1 MAAEVP
7 TFYDQWPQ
15 RLWMKV
21 TVASSPE
28 ETESSLPLSLIRA
41 SNSSSGHSSSLT
53 VAICSSSCENLIRQR
68 ILIRICLANILWF
81 HILCKQFTFFFFCR
95 AFIASRF
102 RRNFSLCSASLATRR
117 DNNIREMQQ
126 KLPLWIFEK
135 RRRLHKDI
143 RYLAFLSNFS
153 SVSTPAMTE
162 PVILAIPSPLFSFA
176 FAFSFT
182 IATCI
187 SSFAAL
193 QSDPLVSCYK
203 EPYFKSSWW
212 TGCQWIL
219 LQLGWQHHPSSLPP
233 QKHFP
238 RYDQPWQRKHTR
250 FDLGLVFVFA
260 NLFAP

>member
-28 ETESSLPLSLIRA
+28 ETESSLPLSLILA

-143 RYLAFLSNFS
+143 SNIWPS
-153 SVSTPAMTE
+153 SPTSPPCRRRPWRSRSSWRSRARSS
-162 PVILAIPSPLFSFA
+162 ASPSPSP
-176 FAFSFT
+176 SR
-182 IATCI
+182 
-187 SSFAAL
+187 L
-193 QSDPLVSCYK
+193 QPVS
-203 EPYFKSSWW
+203 P
-212 TGCQWIL
+212 
-219 LQLGWQHHPSSLPP
+219 PS
-233 QKHFP
+233 
-238 RYDQPWQRKHTR
+238 QPCNPIR
-250 FDLGLVFVFA
+250 
-260 NLFAP
+260 

>member
-102 RRNFSLCSASLATRR
+102 RRNFSLCSASLTMKIEIKKKG
-117 DNNIREMQQ
+117 NKNGLSEYLKREGGYI
-126 KLPLWIFEK
+126 KISVIFGLPLQLLLCVDAGHDGAGHPGDPEPALQL
-135 RRRLHKDI
+135 RLRLLLHDCNLYLLLRSPAI
-143 RYLAFLSNFS
+143 R
-153 SVSTPAMTE
+153 SVSFM
-162 PVILAIPSPLFSFA
+162 
-176 FAFSFT
+176 
-182 IATCI
+182 
-187 SSFAAL
+187 L
-193 QSDPLVSCYK
+193 Q
-203 EPYFKSSWW
+203 
-212 TGCQWIL
+212 GA
-219 LQLGWQHHPSSLPP
+219 
-233 QKHFP
+233 
-238 RYDQPWQRKHTR
+238 
-250 FDLGLVFVFA
+250 VFQI
-260 NLFAP
+260 